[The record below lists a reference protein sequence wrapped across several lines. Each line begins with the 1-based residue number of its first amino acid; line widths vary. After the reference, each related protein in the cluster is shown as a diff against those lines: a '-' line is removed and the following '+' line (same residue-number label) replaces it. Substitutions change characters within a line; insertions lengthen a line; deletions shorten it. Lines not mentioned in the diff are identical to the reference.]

1 MRVGLESGKDEV
13 GGSVRLKEKPRV
25 LGILVSSE
33 LAGAWQYSLR
43 WLLNVDFLENLPE
56 SSSLAIMCRCF

>member
-1 MRVGLESGKDEV
+1 MRVGLERGKDEV

-43 WLLNVDFLENLPE
+43 WLLKIVFEDYYFKAN
-56 SSSLAIMCRCF
+56 